1 MIRGESVGITMS
13 SSDEAE
19 FRDDVLVSSEH
30 AKGSLH
36 DDDDD
41 DMPLAN
47 LLNSR
52 KRSSTRTVS
61 YADEDD
67 DSEDD
72 VPLASLAKR
81 KPTVTSKHTNGSVPK
96 SKVATPKKVASA
108 TTASVKKK
116 KPTKSTSTVSNSSNA
131 DKTYE
136 SASAALYGTQCD
148 KGLLI
153 QRLLC
158 RWWYAMTWPDPATLP
173 VRPPKRFDALDGF
186 TGVYVC
192 TEGDKVG
199 QIRDLRDKTTCPSFQ
214 IFVRKDAEELRQLLL
229 KALEEQRA
237 QLVAKEGSGT
247 PTEKEIDQLVKWAK
261 KVNTTKAD
269 KDAVKVLKASG
280 LSIP

>member
-1 MIRGESVGITMS
+1 
-13 SSDEAE
+13 
-19 FRDDVLVSSEH
+19 
-30 AKGSLH
+30 
-36 DDDDD
+36 
-41 DMPLAN
+41 
-47 LLNSR
+47 
-52 KRSSTRTVS
+52 
-61 YADEDD
+61 
-67 DSEDD
+67 
-72 VPLASLAKR
+72 
-81 KPTVTSKHTNGSVPK
+81 
-96 SKVATPKKVASA
+96 
-108 TTASVKKK
+108 
-116 KPTKSTSTVSNSSNA
+116 
-131 DKTYE
+131 
-136 SASAALYGTQCD
+136 
-148 KGLLI
+148 
-153 QRLLC
+153 
-158 RWWYAMTWPDPATLP
+158 MTWPDPATLP

>member
-1 MIRGESVGITMS
+1 MS